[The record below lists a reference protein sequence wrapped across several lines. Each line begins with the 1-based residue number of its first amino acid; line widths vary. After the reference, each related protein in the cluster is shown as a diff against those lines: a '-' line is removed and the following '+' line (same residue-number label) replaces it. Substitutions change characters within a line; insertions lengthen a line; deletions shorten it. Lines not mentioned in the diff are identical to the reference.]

1 MQIKHLIVFALVGM
15 AALLGFNIFNNNQHE
30 KNREMLA
37 EDNAPVQ
44 VVADSVVT
52 PTNEAANNSSN
63 IASKPLGE
71 QPKAILDDATTKID
85 QSQQVEQTRLAQ
97 MESEAK

>member
-15 AALLGFNIFNNNQHE
+15 AALLGFNIFNDNQHE

-37 EDNAPVQ
+37 SNNVSEQ
-44 VVADSVVT
+44 VAAEPQSEA
-52 PTNEAANNSSN
+52 TNSSSN

-85 QSQQVEQTRLAQ
+85 QAQQVEQARLTQ
-97 MESEAK
+97 MESETQQ